1 MQSIAALAGLAL
13 CLCASPAAAEQVKS
27 APASDPN
34 EKVCEDIV
42 LTGSRLAK
50 KRICATRAEWE
61 ERRQLERMTLDNVQL
76 HAADPCNTTNTHT
89 GGAVC

>member
-27 APASDPN
+27 AAASDPN

-61 ERRQLERMTLDNVQL
+61 ELRREQRNSIDRAQTRQVNRTLDE
-76 HAADPCNTTNTHT
+76 TGKTH
-89 GGAVC
+89 